1 MYKTLFSFKEQPSF
15 TAGLVVQQR
24 FAAENKHL
32 NSTKNM
38 NTRTRKL
45 CKGFISCIS
54 ISKNA

>member
-32 NSTKNM
+32 NSTK
-38 NTRTRKL
+38 K
-45 CKGFISCIS
+45 
-54 ISKNA
+54 